1 MCDENP
7 FKQVLQ
13 NKLAS
18 VSQAP
23 MVGQPI
29 ESSSSSAPTWLIVMM
44 IVIFILLLILL
55 GVAIWALIV
64 AYRARN
70 KANSLTL
77 ISGPQGPQGAQ
88 GVAGTP
94 GTMGPPGPA
103 GKFAYIGMGAMSGLY
118 ADGCVKVPNENK
130 LSIPVQSEAYL
141 LFDKR
146 MPEPNGRLTDQLGTI
161 AIGED
166 GVFVM
171 YVSVDLKI
179 NDQSKP
185 VTLRVYKN
193 QIMIG
198 YYEYYQSGSQSFT
211 VTNSFQKG
219 DQVRIS
225 AISQNENDQFIAYGS
240 FLTILAS

>member
-18 VSQAP
+18 VSQAQI
-23 MVGQPI
+23 VGQPI
-29 ESSSSSAPTWLIVMM
+29 SQTSSTPTWVIVLL
-44 IVIFILLLILL
+44 IVIFILLLIML
-55 GVAIWALIV
+55 GLAIWALVV

-70 KANSLTL
+70 KADSL
-77 ISGPQGPQGAQ
+77 SVVQGPQGAPGPQ
-88 GVAGTP
+88 GLPGSP

-103 GKFAYIGMGAMSGLY
+103 GKFTYIGMGAMSGLY
-118 ADGCVKVPNENK
+118 TDGCVKVPNESK
-130 LSIPVQSEAYL
+130 LTIPVQSESFL

-146 MPEPNGRLTDQLGTI
+146 MPDPNGRLTDQMGTI

-171 YVSVDLKI
+171 YVSLDMKI
-179 NDQSKP
+179 HDTSKP
-185 VTLRVYKN
+185 VTIRVYKN
-193 QIMIG
+193 QLMIG
-198 YYEYYQSGSQSFT
+198 YYEYYQNGSQSFT

-225 AISQNENDQFIAYGS
+225 VIATNDNDELVSYGS

>member
-18 VSQAP
+18 VSQGAN
-23 MVGQPI
+23 VGQPI
-29 ESSSSSAPTWLIVMM
+29 IAKSSTSTWVIVFL
-44 IVIFILLLILL
+44 VFIFILLIIILGL
-55 GVAIWALIV
+55 AIWALIV

-70 KANSLTL
+70 KANTFSV
-77 ISGPQGPQGAQ
+77 SQGPQGPQGSPGAP
-88 GVAGTP
+88 GSP
-94 GTMGPPGPA
+94 GTMGPPGPP

-118 ADGCVKVPNENK
+118 VDGCVKVPNENK
-130 LSIPVQSEAYL
+130 LNIPVQSESFL

-146 MPEPNGRLTDQLGTI
+146 MPDPNGRLTDQMGTI

-171 YVSVDLKI
+171 YVSLDMKI
-179 NDQSKP
+179 HDASKP
-185 VTLRVYKN
+185 VTIRVYKN
-193 QIMIG
+193 QVMIG
-198 YYEYYQSGSQSFT
+198 YYEYYQNGSQSFT

-225 AISQNENDQFIAYGS
+225 AISMNENDQFVSYGS